1 MVNVNVLGRCGLTAF
16 FSDSVKS
23 SGGWRRVMAMAE

>member
-1 MVNVNVLGRCGLTAF
+1 MVNVNVFGRCGLAAF
-16 FSDSVKS
+16 FSESVES